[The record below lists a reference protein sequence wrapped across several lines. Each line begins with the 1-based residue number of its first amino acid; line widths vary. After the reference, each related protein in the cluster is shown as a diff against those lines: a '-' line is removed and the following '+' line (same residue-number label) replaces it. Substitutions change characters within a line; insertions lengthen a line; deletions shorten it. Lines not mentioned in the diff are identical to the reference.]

1 MVDQNQI
8 KAIIAYPIMWI
19 YLYLFNLDPNL
30 YTFLLI
36 SILTTEYFRKSRFL
50 KYFELKPSLKLQYLF
65 VSTVMYTANQQE
77 T

>member
-8 KAIIAYPIMWI
+8 KVIIAYPIVWI
-19 YLYLFNLDPNL
+19 YLYSLNLDPNL

-36 SILTTEYFRKSRFL
+36 SILTTEFFRKSRFL
-50 KYFELKPSLKLQYLF
+50 KYFELKPSLKLQFLF
-65 VSTVMYTANQQE
+65 VSKIMYTTKQQE